1 MVLVKTSEFLSGVLL
16 NIAVFLS
23 HLFLQHV
30 SLVKSL
36 SPVICWDCFLFVF

>member
-1 MVLVKTSEFLSGVLL
+1 MVLVKTNEFLSSVLL
-16 NIAVFLS
+16 NVAVFLS

-36 SPVICWDCFLFVF
+36 NPVVCLDCFLFVF